1 MWILIP
7 AKSATRAKSRLSPI
21 LSTHKRAL
29 LARLL
34 LARLLT
40 IIRPLE
46 QVSNVV
52 VVSADAELRAIA
64 HSFGYHS
71 LPDPKPGL
79 NASLE
84 AGRQYAIAQGATSLL
99 ILPTDLPRLSQE
111 ALTYFLS
118 HTTPPE
124 PRIVIA
130 HDQAKQGTNALFLR
144 PPAAIPFHFGINS
157 GPIHRQLAHQAN
169 IPIIEV
175 NHPELAFD
183 LDWPKDWQ
191 EFVS

>member
-1 MWILIP
+1 M
-7 AKSATRAKSRLSPI
+7 
-21 LSTHKRAL
+21 
-29 LARLL
+29 ARLL

-40 IIRPLE
+40 IITPLE

-71 LPDPKPGL
+71 LPDPKPEL

-99 ILPTDLPRLSQE
+99 ILPTDLPRLSQKSLIHF
-111 ALTYFLS
+111 LT
-118 HTTPPE
+118 HTTPAE

-130 HDQAKQGTNALFLR
+130 HDQARQGTNALFLR
-144 PPAAIPFHFGINS
+144 PPTAIPFRFGINS
-157 GPIHRQLAHQAN
+157 GPIHRELAHQAG
-169 IPIIEV
+169 IPVIEV
-175 NHPELAFD
+175 RDAALAFD
-183 LDWPKDWQ
+183 LDWPEDWR